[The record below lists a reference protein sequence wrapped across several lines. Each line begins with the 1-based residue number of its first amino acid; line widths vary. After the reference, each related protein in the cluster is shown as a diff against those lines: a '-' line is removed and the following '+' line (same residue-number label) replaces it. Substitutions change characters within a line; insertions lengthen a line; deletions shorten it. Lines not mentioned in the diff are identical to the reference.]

1 MRLIFYFIFIFLI
14 SFDCF
19 AEDLSGVKNRLR
31 LLIELYEEELIN
43 EEEYA
48 RKIKEMQE
56 ILGINKLELA
66 REIEKILE
74 NDNVDSN
81 KEKSNAKSFSDC
93 NTLLNAEDLQACFE
107 DVFNELTKSEEDIK
121 LQDEGKVDEN
131 NLQFTIS
138 EMNLLKQQLS
148 SCWIAPAGAV
158 IEKAMMV
165 RINAKV
171 RQNAKVIE
179 QSVRFLDTNI
189 PKSNS
194 SYRPIIESALR
205 TLLNP
210 NCTPLKL
217 PLKKYDLWK
226 NITITFDHSMMNSS

>member
-19 AEDLSGVKNRLR
+19 AEDLSGAKDRLR

-48 RKIKEMQE
+48 RKIKEIQE
-56 ILGINKLELA
+56 ILDINRLELA
-66 REIEKILE
+66 EEIEKILE

-81 KEKSNAKSFSDC
+81 KEKPNAKNFSNC
-93 NTLLNAEDLQACFE
+93 NNLSNEADLQACFE
-107 DVFNELTKSEEDIK
+107 DVFNELTKGEEDIK

-158 IEKAMMV
+158 IEKGMMV

-171 RQNAKVIE
+171 GQNAEVME
-179 QSVRFLDTNI
+179 HSVRVLDTNI

-194 SYRPIIESALR
+194 SYRPIIESAMR

-217 PLKKYDLWK
+217 PLNKYDLWK
-226 NITITFDHSMMNSS
+226 YITITFDHSMMNSS